1 MAVTAYPGLVD
12 FELQPRPDEL
22 RSHLEYLERRIGH
35 LEGVIAPLRARIAK
49 LETQQSDFGYRGA
62 FRPGS
67 EYRPGNFVTLSG
79 ALWHCQQPTRSRP
92 GADSTW
98 RLCVKNGTFTRY

>member
-1 MAVTAYPGLVD
+1 MALTCPESV
-12 FELQPRPDEL
+12 ERPRP
-22 RSHLEYLERRIGH
+22 HPFNALEAKVIRLE
-35 LEGVIAPLRARIAK
+35 ARIAR
-49 LETQQSDFGYRGA
+49 LETQAADFGWRGVW
-62 FRPGS
+62 S
-67 EYRPGNFVTLSG
+67 ENTDFKVGNFVTYAG